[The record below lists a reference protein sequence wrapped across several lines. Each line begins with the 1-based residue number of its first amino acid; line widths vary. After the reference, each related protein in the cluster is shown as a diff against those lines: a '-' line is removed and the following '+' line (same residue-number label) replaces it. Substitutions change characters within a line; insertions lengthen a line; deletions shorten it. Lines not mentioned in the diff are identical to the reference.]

1 MNTDVRCVTSGQ
13 PGKLPSAHADSC
25 PMIAWSK
32 RCFCRPWTALAE
44 YQSNGEMGYIRYK
57 EEESP
62 NIFGKVKIGG
72 GWQMKTLCRIL
83 WVCLESLVLTVCGT
97 SYTGSVGRRQI
108 LCHRHLSLRKAQGQS
123 VGTVG
128 IRSSM
133 KWPSRWQRYWQIYRY
148 AIPRGNQNPFTDV
161 IPLDRTRLTR
171 TQMTSARFKGKPSLA
186 LSTGLCLT

>member
-57 EEESP
+57 EAKRKNLQTSP
-62 NIFGKVKIGG
+62 NIFGKVKIDKIGG
-72 GWQMKTLCRIL
+72 GWQMKTLCRVL

-97 SYTGSVGRRQI
+97 LRVSYSRF
-108 LCHRHLSLRKAQGQS
+108 
-123 VGTVG
+123 
-128 IRSSM
+128 SM
-133 KWPSRWQRYWQIYRY
+133 IHQLHWQCWEATDTLPPPPIT
-148 AIPRGNQNPFTDV
+148 PRGAGPV
-161 IPLDRTRLTR
+161 GWYGWY
-171 TQMTSARFKGKPSLA
+171 S
-186 LSTGLCLT
+186 